1 MNNTYNNELTHH
13 GITGQRWGVR
23 RYQNPDG
30 TRTAAGRVHRRELY
44 DMSDLSDQEV
54 QAKLNRARNELQ
66 YHQTMRKLDEEL
78 RGSTESRERV
88 QQAVKDL
95 ATVAAVTGSIVLLGT
110 NGKKIVNAVLKTT
123 KNAKVATGK

>member
-1 MNNTYNNELTHH
+1 MNSTYNNELTHH

-30 TRTAAGRVHRRELY
+30 TRTAAGRAHRRELY

-66 YHQTMRKLDEEL
+66 YHQTMRKLDEEI

-95 ATVAAVTGSIVLLGT
+95 ATVAAVTGSVVLIGT
-110 NGKKIVNAVLKTT
+110 NGKKIVDAVLKTS
-123 KNAKVATGK
+123 KNAKVAKGK